1 MPTVTSLRL
10 GLVLISFLPI
20 HRVGIAVQ
28 LDGTALRG
36 RKNLVI
42 DNAQRVVRRFL
53 LEDVKLLKQEKS
65 SNSLPNK

>member
-1 MPTVTSLRL
+1 
-10 GLVLISFLPI
+10 
-20 HRVGIAVQ
+20 VGIALQ

-53 LEDVKLLKQEKS
+53 LEEVKLLKQEKN
-65 SNSLPNK
+65 SNFLPNK